1 MIRDNE
7 PACTRRIARV
17 RAEIGA
23 QVARVT
29 AAAPETLWV
38 ASHSGGKDSQAMAIL
53 LAEVVRTEDVVFMHA
68 PLGRVEWPGT
78 VALIR
83 ATTPPDTHLIL
94 AYPANRADLL
104 ERVEARGQFPDPK
117 RRWCTSDLKRT
128 PIEREIRALLNAAP
142 HRNGHVVSC
151 MGHRGAESA
160 FRERAPVWKYNA
172 RNSRAG
178 RTWHDYYPVHALSR
192 GDVFA
197 IIATAGQRPHWAY
210 ARGMRRL
217 SCSFCIYATP
227 ADHATAARLRPDL
240 YESYLATERQTGHTL
255 SPDGRPLDVV
265 VETARATGS
274 ERFSNPM
281 HVEPA

>member
-1 MIRDNE
+1 MIRDND
-7 PACTRRIARV
+7 PACTTRIARV
-17 RAEIGA
+17 RADIA
-23 QVARVT
+23 VHVARVT

-38 ASHSGGKDSQAMAIL
+38 LSHSGGKDSQAMTIL
-53 LAEVVRTEDVVFMHA
+53 LAEALPAKDLAFIHA
-68 PLGRVEWPGT
+68 PLGRIEWPGT
-78 VALIR
+78 VSHVR
-83 ATTPPDTHLIL
+83 ATIPAGMPLVL
-94 AYPANRADLL
+94 ARPAKRADLL

-142 HRNGHVVSC
+142 ERNGHVASC
-151 MGHRGAESA
+151 MGHRAAESA
-160 FRERAPVWKYNA
+160 FRERAPVWKYSS
-172 RNSRAG
+172 RNSKNG

-197 IIATAGQRPHWAY
+197 IIAAAGQRPHWAY

-227 ADHATAARLRPDL
+227 ADHATAARLRPAL
-240 YESYLATERQTGHTL
+240 YEDYLATERRTGHML
-255 SPDGRPLDVV
+255 SPDGRPLDLV
-265 VETARATGS
+265 VETARAAGT